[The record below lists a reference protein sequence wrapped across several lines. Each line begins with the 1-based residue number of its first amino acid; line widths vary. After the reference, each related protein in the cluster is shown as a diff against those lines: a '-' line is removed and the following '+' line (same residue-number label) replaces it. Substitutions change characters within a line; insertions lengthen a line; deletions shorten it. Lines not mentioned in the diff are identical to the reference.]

1 MASYLDPVTT
11 LSGVEDPFA
20 AKMRRGFLESAF
32 DLAATPT
39 PIAQQQIA
47 GLDPLQQQA
56 RQLAGG
62 LGQFQ
67 PFIQQAAG
75 FYGPQGARDF
85 YNPYEDAVV
94 QQTISDLTERSGIQ
108 GIADRASAVQ
118 AGAFGGSRGR
128 LMESERER
136 ALGRG
141 LGEAIG
147 GIRSRGFEG
156 ARAAAQG
163 AASGLAGL
171 AQTGQAGLI
180 NQIGTLGSLGGL
192 GRGIQQAGFDATFDA
207 ARRTSLEP
215 RQRLQTLQGMLSL
228 LPRTQA
234 STVFRAAAG
243 TDPTAQALGL
253 LRGGGLGGI
262 LGFEEG
268 TGPEGVPQVP
278 EGNKFAGLRALAKER
293 PDVVKKMGYEQ
304 GGEVFP
310 EDEAYNFVGGTGPEG
325 VPYPVKMQEG
335 GIAPEVFEEGDDE
348 INNALNKMV
357 DMTRGVGGTE
367 TPMVEMPEVDI
378 ETARVKSPGGSQQEF
393 ISLVKEKEGNLQ
405 DAIKIFLTEKTED
418 DSPPAQIQQEI
429 QTFVDKAE
437 GRYKKEVADAALKLN
452 IDINTDQVTLITDEF
467 DKEIESMFPKLASM
481 LDGEAIQK
489 VAMMEKGGEVDN
501 SETIEKQ
508 KQIIKEL
515 EEAYER
521 QLQRG
526 DRGALGG
533 GTSYIDQA
541 KEKLDQARKR
551 LEQLQQGVSPSDIRA
566 GEKTQKDLQEEAD
579 AAAARGDFDDFEVT
593 PKKDE
598 GPKDPQ
604 DLMVATRTTED
615 IISPYLQNLQQGA
628 RRIGD
633 AALLS
638 ATNKQGGLAGTLGV
652 IGKSKLAEEKAL
664 STGDLA
670 AINVLGRGT
679 GSSEQARKEIAIAS
693 LAQKDLESS
702 GINPLTKDG
711 LPNPAYDTALQSL
724 IDAYRK
730 RLLGA

>member
-20 AKMRRGFLESAF
+20 ARMRRDFLESAF

-108 GIADRASAVQ
+108 GIANRADAVK

-128 LMESERER
+128 LMESERFR
-136 ALGRG
+136 ALNRG

-147 GIRSRGFEG
+147 GIRQRGFEG
-156 ARAAAQG
+156 ARTAAQR

-180 NQIGTLGSLGGL
+180 NQIGALGQLGSL

-207 ARRTSLEP
+207 ARRTALEP

-268 TGPEGVPQVP
+268 TGPEGVPQIP
-278 EGNKFAGLRALAKER
+278 EGKKFAGLRALAKER

-310 EDEAYNFVGGTGPEG
+310 TDEAYNFVGGTGPEG
-325 VPYPVKMQEG
+325 VPYPVKMQVG
-335 GIAPEVFEEGDDE
+335 GITPEVFEEGDDE

-367 TPMVEMPEVDI
+367 TPMVDMPEVDI

-481 LDGEAIQK
+481 LDGEATQK

-501 SETIEKQ
+501 SEIIEKQ

-526 DRGALGG
+526 DRGAFGG

-566 GEKTQKDLQEEAD
+566 GEKTQKDLQKEAD
-579 AAAARGDFDDFEVT
+579 AAAAKGDFDDFEAT

-598 GPKDPQ
+598 GGGPPDPI
-604 DLMVATRTTED
+604 VATRTTED

-679 GSSEQARKEIAIAS
+679 GSEQTRKELGIAS
-693 LAQKDLESS
+693 IIQKELEGSN
-702 GINPLTKDG
+702 ILPYTDEG
-711 LPNPAYDTALQSL
+711 LPNPLYNKAFQELMRFYKNQ
-724 IDAYRK
+724 
-730 RLLGA
+730 LGA

>member
-1 MASYLDPVTT
+1 MQV
-11 LSGVEDPFA
+11 
-20 AKMRRGFLESAF
+20 
-32 DLAATPT
+32 
-39 PIAQQQIA
+39 
-47 GLDPLQQQA
+47 
-56 RQLAGG
+56 
-62 LGQFQ
+62 
-67 PFIQQAAG
+67 
-75 FYGPQGARDF
+75 
-85 YNPYEDAVV
+85 
-94 QQTISDLTERSGIQ
+94 
-108 GIADRASAVQ
+108 
-118 AGAFGGSRGR
+118 
-128 LMESERER
+128 
-136 ALGRG
+136 
-141 LGEAIG
+141 G
-147 GIRSRGFEG
+147 GI
-156 ARAAAQG
+156 
-163 AASGLAGL
+163 
-171 AQTGQAGLI
+171 T
-180 NQIGTLGSLGGL
+180 
-192 GRGIQQAGFDATFDA
+192 
-207 ARRTSLEP
+207 
-215 RQRLQTLQGMLSL
+215 
-228 LPRTQA
+228 
-234 STVFRAAAG
+234 
-243 TDPTAQALGL
+243 
-253 LRGGGLGGI
+253 
-262 LGFEEG
+262 
-268 TGPEGVPQVP
+268 
-278 EGNKFAGLRALAKER
+278 
-293 PDVVKKMGYEQ
+293 
-304 GGEVFP
+304 
-310 EDEAYNFVGGTGPEG
+310 
-325 VPYPVKMQEG
+325 
-335 GIAPEVFEEGDDE
+335 PEVFEEGDDE

-367 TPMVEMPEVDI
+367 TPMVDMPEVDI

-481 LDGEAIQK
+481 LDGEATQK

-501 SETIEKQ
+501 SEIIEKQ

-526 DRGALGG
+526 DRGAFGG

-566 GEKTQKDLQEEAD
+566 GEKTQKDLQKEAD
-579 AAAARGDFDDFEVT
+579 AAAAKGDFDDFEAT

-598 GPKDPQ
+598 GGRPPDPI
-604 DLMVATRTTED
+604 VATRTTED

-679 GSSEQARKEIAIAS
+679 GSEQTRKELGIAS
-693 LAQKDLESS
+693 IIQKELEGSN
-702 GINPLTKDG
+702 ILPYTDEG
-711 LPNPAYDTALQSL
+711 LPNPLYNKAFQELMRFYKNQ
-724 IDAYRK
+724 
-730 RLLGA
+730 LGA

>member
-207 ARRTSLEP
+207 ARRTALEP

-278 EGNKFAGLRALAKER
+278 EGKKFAGLRALAKER

-325 VPYPVKMQEG
+325 VPYPVKMQQG

-367 TPMVEMPEVDI
+367 TPMVDMPEVDI

-418 DSPPAQIQQEI
+418 DSPAAQVQQEI

-481 LDGEAIQK
+481 LDGEATQK
-489 VAMMEKGGEVDN
+489 VAMMEEGGEVDN

-541 KEKLDQARKR
+541 KEKLDQAKKR
-551 LEQLQQGVSPSDIRA
+551 LEQLQQGVSPSDIRT
-566 GEKTQKDLQEEAD
+566 GEKTQKDLQKEAD
-579 AAAARGDFDDFEVT
+579 AAAARGDFDDFEAT

-598 GPKDPQ
+598 GDGPQ
-604 DLMVATRTTED
+604 DPMVATRTTED

-652 IGKSKLAEEKAL
+652 IGKSKLAEEKAR

-679 GSSEQARKEIAIAS
+679 GAEPTRKELGIAS
-693 LAQKDLESS
+693 IVQKELEGSN
-702 GINPLTKDG
+702 ILPYTDEG
-711 LPNPAYDTALQSL
+711 LPNPLYNKAFQDLMDFYKNQ
-724 IDAYRK
+724 
-730 RLLGA
+730 LGA

>member
-20 AKMRRGFLESAF
+20 ARMRKDFLESAF

-39 PIAQQQIA
+39 PVPVQQIA

-108 GIADRASAVQ
+108 GIAGRADAVK

-128 LMESERER
+128 LMESERQR

-141 LGEAIG
+141 LTEAIG

-180 NQIGTLGSLGGL
+180 NQIGALGQLGSL
-192 GRGIQQAGFDATFDA
+192 GRGIQQAGFDATFGA
-207 ARRTSLEP
+207 AQRAALEP

-268 TGPEGVPQVP
+268 TGPEGVPQIP
-278 EGNKFAGLRALAKER
+278 EGKKFAGLRALAKER

-310 EDEAYNFVGGTGPEG
+310 ADEAYNFVGGTGPEG
-325 VPYPVKMQEG
+325 VPYPVKMQGG
-335 GIAPEVFEEGDDE
+335 GITPEVFEEGDDE
-348 INNALNKMV
+348 INNALNKML

-367 TPMVEMPEVDI
+367 TPMVDMPEVDI

-418 DSPPAQIQQEI
+418 DSPAAQIQQEI

-481 LDGEAIQK
+481 LDGEATQE
-489 VAMMEKGGEVDN
+489 VAMMEEGGEVEAN
-501 SETIEKQ
+501 VKINELKAQITQLETEIAALSPSARKQ
-508 KQIIKEL
+508 RADIQKKINALKKQIREL
-515 EEAYER
+515 QKPAKTEVEGQAAK
-521 QLQRG
+521 RG
-526 DRGALGG
+526 RTDE
-533 GTSYIDQA
+533 TES
-541 KEKLDQARKR
+541 E
-551 LEQLQQGVSPSDIRA
+551 
-566 GEKTQKDLQEEAD
+566 
-579 AAAARGDFDDFEVT
+579 
-593 PKKDE
+593 KDE
-598 GPKDPQ
+598 KETTTTTTTETTETTDQP
-604 DLMVATRTTED
+604 AITTTRTTED
-615 IISPYLQNLQQGA
+615 IISPYLQNIREGA
-628 RRIGD
+628 RRIGTG
-633 AALLS
+633 AMLS
-638 ATNKQGGLAGTLGV
+638 GTSKEGGLGGTLG
-652 IGKSKLAEEKAL
+652 ILGKARIAEEKSSAPA
-664 STGDLA
+664 DLA
-670 AINVLGRGT
+670 AINALTRTT
-679 GSSEQARKEIAIAS
+679 GISPTQRDLSILN
-693 LAQKDLESS
+693 LAQKELERQN
-702 GINPLTKDG
+702 IFKTDEKG
-711 LPNPAYDTALQSL
+711 LPNPLYDRALQE
-724 IDAYRK
+724 IIK
-730 RLLGA
+730 IFNKQLGA

>member
-20 AKMRRGFLESAF
+20 ARMRKDFLESAF

-39 PIAQQQIA
+39 PVPVQQIA

-94 QQTISDLTERSGIQ
+94 QQTISDLSERSGIQ

-128 LMESERER
+128 LMESERQR

-141 LGEAIG
+141 LTEAIG
-147 GIRSRGFEG
+147 GIRQRGFEG

-180 NQIGTLGSLGGL
+180 NQIGALGQLGSL
-192 GRGIQQAGFDATFDA
+192 GRGIQQAGFDATFGA
-207 ARRTSLEP
+207 AQRAALEP

-268 TGPEGVPQVP
+268 TGPEGVPQIP
-278 EGNKFAGLRALAKER
+278 EGKKFAGLRALAKER

-310 EDEAYNFVGGTGPEG
+310 ADEAYNFVGGTGPEG

-335 GIAPEVFEEGDDE
+335 GITPEVFEEGDDE
-348 INNALNKMV
+348 INNALNKML

-367 TPMVEMPEVDI
+367 TPMVDMPEVDI

-418 DSPPAQIQQEI
+418 DSPAAQIQQEI

-481 LDGEAIQK
+481 LDGEATQE
-489 VAMMEKGGEVDN
+489 VAMMEEGGEVEAN
-501 SETIEKQ
+501 VKINELQAQITQLETEKAATSNRREQ
-508 KQIIKEL
+508 REIQNKINALKKQIREL
-515 EEAYER
+515 QKPAKTDVEGQAAK
-521 QLQRG
+521 RG
-526 DRGALGG
+526 RTDE
-533 GTSYIDQA
+533 T
-541 KEKLDQARKR
+541 E
-551 LEQLQQGVSPSDIRA
+551 
-566 GEKTQKDLQEEAD
+566 GEK
-579 AAAARGDFDDFEVT
+579 
-593 PKKDE
+593 DE
-598 GPKDPQ
+598 KETTTTTTAKTTETTDQP
-604 DLMVATRTTED
+604 AITTTRTTED
-615 IISPYLQNLQQGA
+615 IISPYLQNLREGA

-633 AALLS
+633 AALLTGTS
-638 ATNKQGGLAGTLGV
+638 KQGGIGGTLE
-652 IGKSKLAEEKAL
+652 ITGKSKLAEEKAL

-670 AINVLGRGT
+670 AINVLGRGV
-679 GSSEQARKEIAIAS
+679 GGADQMRRDAAIAS
-693 LAQKDLESS
+693 LAQKDLENA
-702 GINPLTKDG
+702 GILPVDDKG
-711 LPNPAYDTALQSL
+711 LPNPTFERILREVINAYNKQ
-724 IDAYRK
+724 
-730 RLLGA
+730 LGA

>member
-20 AKMRRGFLESAF
+20 ARMRRDFLESAF

-147 GIRSRGFEG
+147 GIRQRGFEG

-180 NQIGTLGSLGGL
+180 NQIGTLGQLGGL

-207 ARRTSLEP
+207 ARRAALEP

-278 EGNKFAGLRALAKER
+278 EGKKFAGLRALAKER

-310 EDEAYNFVGGTGPEG
+310 ADEAYNFVGGTGPEG

-335 GIAPEVFEEGDDE
+335 GITPEVFEEGDDE

-367 TPMVEMPEVDI
+367 TPMVDMPEVDI

-393 ISLVKEKEGNLQ
+393 ISLVKEKEGTLQ

-418 DSPPAQIQQEI
+418 DSPSAQIQQEI

-481 LDGEAIQK
+481 LDGEAAQK
-489 VAMMEKGGEVDN
+489 VAMMEEGGEVDN

-541 KEKLDQARKR
+541 KEKLDQAKKR
-551 LEQLQQGVSPSDIRA
+551 LEQLQQGVSPSDIRT
-566 GEKTQKDLQEEAD
+566 GEKTQKDLQKEAD
-579 AAAARGDFDDFEVT
+579 AAAARGDFDDFEAT

-598 GPKDPQ
+598 GDGPQ
-604 DLMVATRTTED
+604 DPMVATRTTED
-615 IISPYLQNLQQGA
+615 IISPYLQNIREGA
-628 RRIGD
+628 RRIGTG
-633 AALLS
+633 AMLS
-638 ATNKQGGLAGTLGV
+638 GTSKEGGLGGTLG
-652 IGKSKLAEEKAL
+652 ILGKARIAEEKSSAPA
-664 STGDLA
+664 DLA
-670 AINVLGRGT
+670 AINALTRTT
-679 GSSEQARKEIAIAS
+679 GISPTQRDLSILN
-693 LAQKDLESS
+693 LAQKELERQN
-702 GINPLTKDG
+702 IFKTDEQG
-711 LPNPAYDTALQSL
+711 LPNPLYDRALQE
-724 IDAYRK
+724 IIK
-730 RLLGA
+730 IFNKQLGA